1 MCRRLLSQGR
11 DSFFVVEYAK
21 KDKDNIDSREL
32 KILNVPVN
40 ELLTYGENEIDENI
54 ESGEFIQVFG

>member
-1 MCRRLLSQGR
+1 M
-11 DSFFVVEYAK
+11 VEYAK